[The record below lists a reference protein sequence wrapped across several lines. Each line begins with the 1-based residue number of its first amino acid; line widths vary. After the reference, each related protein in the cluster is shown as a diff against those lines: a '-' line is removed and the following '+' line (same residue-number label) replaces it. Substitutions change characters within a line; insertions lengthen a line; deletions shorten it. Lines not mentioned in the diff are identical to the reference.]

1 MTKGEMDVKPLEKVM
16 KKLREPGGC
25 PWDRAQNHKT
35 LRNDFLEEVY
45 EFLETVD
52 NDDVAGMREELGDVL
67 LQVIFHARLEEEAGH
82 FTMQDVVDDIVQKL
96 IHRHP
101 HVYGTVEVDNA
112 EQVLVNWEKI
122 KAKEKTERK
131 RVLDGVTKGQPALM
145 RAYKLQKKTAK
156 VGFDWDNTADVK
168 AKVREEI
175 TELAE
180 AVAEDNKEN
189 MEWELGDVL
198 FALTNYA
205 RHLGLEPEVALNKA
219 NNRFEKRFAFVEDAV
234 KATGRPWA
242 TFSLKD
248 LDKLWND
255 AKKQEKILKKGD

>member
-1 MTKGEMDVKPLEKVM
+1 
-16 KKLREPGGC
+16 
-25 PWDRAQNHKT
+25 
-35 LRNDFLEEVY
+35 
-45 EFLETVD
+45 
-52 NDDVAGMREELGDVL
+52 
-67 LQVIFHARLEEEAGH
+67 
-82 FTMQDVVDDIVQKL
+82 MQDVVDDIVQKL

-175 TELAE
+175 NELAE

-234 KATGRPWA
+234 KATGRSWA
-242 TFSLKD
+242 TFDLKD

>member
-175 TELAE
+175 NELAE

-205 RHLGLEPEVALNKA
+205 RHRTRAG
-219 NNRFEKRFAFVEDAV
+219 
-234 KATGRPWA
+234 
-242 TFSLKD
+242 SSS
-248 LDKLWND
+248 
-255 AKKQEKILKKGD
+255 

>member
-1 MTKGEMDVKPLEKVM
+1 MTDKKTSTMDVKPLEKVVET
-16 KKLREPGGC
+16 LRAPGGC
-25 PWDRAQNHKT
+25 PWDRIQTHKT
-35 LRNDFLEEVY
+35 IRQDLLEEVY
-45 EFLETVD
+45 EFLEAVD
-52 NDDVAGMREELGDVL
+52 NKDAAGMREELGDVL

-168 AKVREEI
+168 AKVREET

-234 KATGRPWA
+234 KATGRSWA
-242 TFSLKD
+242 TFSLED

-255 AKKQEKILKKGD
+255 AKKQEK

>member
-1 MTKGEMDVKPLEKVM
+1 MTKGAMDVKPLEKVM
-16 KKLREPGGC
+16 KRLREPGGC
-25 PWDRAQNHKT
+25 PWDQAQNHKT

-52 NDDVAGMREELGDVL
+52 DNDVDGMREELGDVL
-67 LQVIFHARLEEEAGH
+67 LQVVFHARLEEEQGH

-112 EQVLVNWEKI
+112 EQVLANWDKI
-122 KAKEKTERK
+122 KAAEKTERK
-131 RVLDGVTKGQPALM
+131 KVLDGITKGQPALM

-156 VGFDWDNTADVK
+156 VGFDWDNIEDVK
-168 AKVREEI
+168 GKVREEI

-180 AVAEDNKEN
+180 AVKEKDKEH
-189 MEWELGDVL
+189 MEGELGDVL
-198 FALTNYA
+198 FALVNYA
-205 RHLGLEPEVALNKA
+205 RHLGIEPEVALNKA
-219 NNRFEKRFAFVEDAV
+219 NNKFEKRFNFVEKGV
-234 KATGRPWA
+234 TSTGRPWA
-242 TFSLKD
+242 TFSLSD

-255 AKKQEKILKKGD
+255 AKKQEKK